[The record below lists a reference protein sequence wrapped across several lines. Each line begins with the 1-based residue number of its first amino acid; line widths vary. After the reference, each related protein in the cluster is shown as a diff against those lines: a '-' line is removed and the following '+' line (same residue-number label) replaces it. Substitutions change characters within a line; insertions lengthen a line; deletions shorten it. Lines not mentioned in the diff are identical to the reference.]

1 MTAATV
7 SLLRPGERVAV
18 AGQLCGFATFLSA
31 FGDGYAFVQFPGE
44 FEPTPVAT
52 SFLTR
57 VDALAVTR

>member
-18 AGQLCGFATFLSA
+18 AGQLHGFATFLGLIA
-31 FGDGYAFVQFPGE
+31 DGYAWVQFPGE
-44 FEPTPVAT
+44 LDPTAVAV